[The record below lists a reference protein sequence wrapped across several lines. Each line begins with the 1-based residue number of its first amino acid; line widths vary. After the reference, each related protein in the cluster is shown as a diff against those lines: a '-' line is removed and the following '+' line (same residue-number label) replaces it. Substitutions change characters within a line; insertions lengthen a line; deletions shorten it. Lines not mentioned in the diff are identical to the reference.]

1 MAKRKKKEIVPGNA
15 SKKRM
20 KEFHKKP
27 ENKYGISKGGWWAL
41 VACET
46 VLLVVCFVTGN
57 IIYGIPALILAF
69 FIEHNGMDVLL
80 EDYNNMMEDRR
91 QAIGVAKEGMSDE
104 ERKEFMEEMRKAR
117 IAKRREKKE
126 RKEAEAMGLTYE
138 QYLEAKRL
146 GEERVDRDAASREP
160 SDACDA
166 SDSDGSDAEKD
177 DE

>member
-1 MAKRKKKEIVPGNA
+1 MAKRKKKENVPGNA

-20 KEFHKKP
+20 EESHKKP

-80 EDYNNMMEDRR
+80 
-91 QAIGVAKEGMSDE
+91 
-104 ERKEFMEEMRKAR
+104 
-117 IAKRREKKE
+117 
-126 RKEAEAMGLTYE
+126 
-138 QYLEAKRL
+138 
-146 GEERVDRDAASREP
+146 
-160 SDACDA
+160 
-166 SDSDGSDAEKD
+166 
-177 DE
+177 

>member
-20 KEFHKKP
+20 EESHKKP
-27 ENKYGISKGGWWAL
+27 ENKFGISKGGWWAL
-41 VACET
+41 VVCEA

-57 IIYGIPALILAF
+57 IVYGIPAFALAI

-80 EDYNNMMEDRR
+80 EDYNNMLEERR

-104 ERKEFMEEMRKAR
+104 ERKEFMEEMRQAR

-146 GEERVDRDAASREP
+146 GEERVERDAASLGSADVDGS
-160 SDACDA
+160 SDLDH
-166 SDSDGSDAEKD
+166 SDAEKD
-177 DE
+177 SE